1 MTNTNQITA
10 SFHRLGCG
18 VAWYSFSCRWITV
31 SNSVCY
37 RTTRKSSGG
46 GVNMYVWSLFLLFWK
61 GNQDLDASSF
71 HQPRQRSQIVKH
83 IPIYLHTRLRFRDDP
98 LVVAVVAD
106 NPAETCFKGVLDT
119 SNITQIIQRH
129 PLWEVCIS
137 PDPRHTHTHTYINTH
152 APYGL
157 VYIPTKTIITISWS
171 PPCPG
176 GADRQTDR
184 QILSICRR
192 YSICLWVLPLSP
204 LDGAVCHS
212 QSFNFWLVYLLQ
224 TSSNMNMYAVNNPGI
239 PGCPPGLEYL
249 TQVKYEIKYK
259 ELFTMFIILS
269 LLPE

>member
-31 SNSVCY
+31 SNSVRY

-137 PDPRHTHTHTYINTH
+137 PDPRHTHTHINTH
-152 APYGL
+152 AHYGL

-171 PPCPG
+171 PPCPS
-176 GADRQTDR
+176 GADRQTNTFHLPPLLHLFMSVASFTTWWR
-184 QILSICRR
+184 RLSFTEFQFLT
-192 YSICLWVLPLSP
+192 SLPPANELQYEY
-204 LDGAVCHS
+204 VCCEQPGNTGLPTGTGVPHS
-212 QSFNFWLVYLLQ
+212 
-224 TSSNMNMYAVNNPGI
+224 GKI
-239 PGCPPGLEYL
+239 
-249 TQVKYEIKYK
+249 
-259 ELFTMFIILS
+259 
-269 LLPE
+269 